1 MQLTNW
7 ARQNLGGN
15 WLNICFTLFAG
26 FLIWQGAIAGISWW
40 GQAQWSVI
48 ADNFRLFA
56 VGRYPADQ
64 DWRLWWL
71 LWLTMC
77 LAGAG
82 WGRWGR
88 WRRDVAVAVV
98 AGFTM
103 SAIAFPV
110 DLRSRLAI
118 ITAGALVFA
127 GFWVGQCLK
136 RWHYGG
142 ITLAIALLAH
152 FPIAIW
158 LIGGGWGLTPVSS
171 NLWNGFLLTILL
183 AQFSIFFSFPIGAL
197 LALGRQS
204 DLPVINW
211 LSRCYIEVMRG
222 LPLVGILF
230 MAQVLLPLF
239 LPQGIV
245 IERVWRAIAGFVL
258 FTSAY
263 VAEYL
268 RGGLQAIPQGQVE
281 AAQSLGLNAMQINML
296 IIFPQALRIAIPGL
310 AGQFISLFK
319 DTSLVAIVGMVDLMG
334 ISRSILANPNY
345 LGRYAEVYLFVGAVY
360 GLIAYGMAWVS
371 YRLEQSIHA

>member
-1 MQLTNW
+1 MQLTDW

-15 WLNICFTLFAG
+15 WLNICLTLFAG
-26 FLIWQGAIAGISWW
+26 LLIWQGAIAGISWW

-64 DWRLWWL
+64 DWRLWCL

-88 WRRDVAVAVV
+88 WRRDVAISVV

-103 SAIAFPV
+103 SAIALPV
-110 DLRSRLAI
+110 DLPSRLAI
-118 ITAGALVFA
+118 LCAGGLVLA
-127 GFWVGQCLK
+127 GFWGGQCLNGW
-136 RWHYGG
+136 RYGG
-142 ITLAIALLAH
+142 IALAIAVLAH
-152 FPIAIW
+152 FPIAVW
-158 LIGGGWGLTPVSS
+158 LIGGGAGLVPVSS
-171 NLWNGFLLTILL
+171 NLWNGFLLTMLL
-183 AQFSIFFSFPIGAL
+183 AQFSIFFSFPIGAV

-239 LPQGIV
+239 LPQGVV

-268 RGGLQAIPQGQVE
+268 RGGLQAIPKGQVE
-281 AAQSLGLNAMQINML
+281 AAQSLGLNAMQINLL

-310 AGQFISLFK
+310 TGQFISLFK
-319 DTSLVAIVGMVDLMG
+319 DTSLVAVVGMVDLMG
-334 ISRSILANPNY
+334 ISRSILANPVY

-360 GLIAYGMAWVS
+360 GLISYGMAWVS